1 MVRRKD
7 KMNTTQLLY
16 NDSVQKEI
24 FARKNKNHLYD
35 YSLMDDLI
43 QELNELGYNFTYAT
57 DLTYY
62 TLTDKRTIPIFKKFI
77 PKFEDIGF
85 SMSLIPHICYSG
97 NKDCAK
103 FLIEFC
109 LSCEKQGKMS
119 VATYNCFDNA
129 LCKIK
134 CREYITEYLSLISPP
149 IHRDKFYFL
158 MELLSKWEIKEAIPI
173 IIKRLECDKLK
184 QPAIKALGN
193 YSDLELLSI
202 LEVYAASKNSAISNS
217 AKKAMQKIQKSAS
230 SQLS

>member
-1 MVRRKD
+1 
-7 KMNTTQLLY
+7 MNTTQVLY
-16 NDSVQKEI
+16 NDSIQKEI
-24 FARKNKNHLYD
+24 CARNNKNHLYD
-35 YSLMDDLI
+35 YSLMDNLI

-57 DLTYY
+57 DLVYY

-103 FLIEFC
+103 FLIEFY

-119 VATYNCFDNA
+119 RAAYNCFDNA

-134 CREYITEYLSLISPP
+134 CKEYITEYLSLISPP
-149 IHRDKFYFL
+149 IHSDKFYFL
-158 MELLSKWEIKEAIPI
+158 MELLSKWKIKEAIPI

-193 YSDLELLSI
+193 YSDLELLSV
-202 LEVYAASKNSAISNS
+202 LELYAASNNADISNS